1 MDIGIFFTM
10 VPMHGCWFTQGWLTL
25 AKTMVQYYGRVY
37 TEKKV
42 MATESPLPGLPSAIS
57 ITSLPICSRPRLLF
71 YSVQLRDPSL
81 QSTSAHVTNWEVTLI
96 NGFSQIQAV
105 ELTVSELWGLTHPSS
120 MVSCLATK
128 WSNDDHHRLWKTPIL
143 LPLTVSQLKVLQCS
157 EIWPVCKYVLC
168 KVKP

>member
-10 VPMHGCWFTQGWLTL
+10 VHMHGCWFTQGWLTL

-81 QSTSAHVTNWEVTLI
+81 QSTSAHVTN
-96 NGFSQIQAV
+96 
-105 ELTVSELWGLTHPSS
+105 
-120 MVSCLATK
+120 
-128 WSNDDHHRLWKTPIL
+128 
-143 LPLTVSQLKVLQCS
+143 
-157 EIWPVCKYVLC
+157 
-168 KVKP
+168 